1 MDIKKIKNP
10 NGEEIFG
17 EKDLQKGIA
26 RKKPKIVWFEKAIK
40 RKSDELYSKWK
51 DCDNSYKSRIDKKD
65 IAI

>member
-17 EKDLQKGIA
+17 EKDLQKVIA

-40 RKSDELYSKWK
+40 RKSYELYSKWK
-51 DCDNSYKSRIDKKD
+51 GCDNSYKSRIDKKD